1 MQRQSSELER
11 RSLARRSR
19 SLRWSQRVLET
30 FNSDSEDEV
39 EVEESDLD
47 AGQLSKILS
56 TIATFG
62 VQVTSKL

>member
-19 SLRWSQRVLET
+19 SLRWSQPVLET

-47 AGQLSKILS
+47 ADQLSKTLS
-56 TIATFG
+56 TIATLG